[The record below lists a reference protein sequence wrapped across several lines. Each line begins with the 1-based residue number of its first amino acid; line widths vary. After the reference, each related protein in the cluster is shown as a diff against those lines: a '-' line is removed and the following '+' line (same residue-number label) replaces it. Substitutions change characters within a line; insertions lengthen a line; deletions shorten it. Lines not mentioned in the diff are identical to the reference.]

1 MNTFTFCKSNY
12 NKIISLDPGDSGC
25 KTQFS
30 NYTWSS
36 RDHLLSRKLD
46 KGSSN
51 KPLCVYGCA
60 AGEKSCYSR

>member
-1 MNTFTFCKSNY
+1 MQYNCKAVQQ
-12 NKIISLDPGDSGC
+12 G
-25 KTQFS
+25 
-30 NYTWSS
+30 

-60 AGEKSCYSR
+60 AGEKSCYVIVKKKKKKF